1 MYSEAMGAGA
11 ETAGGPA
18 ATAQTA
24 GAVAVGQPRV
34 AGREMHQR
42 HLYMQEARNKRV
54 NIAAQHSEDGD
65 QVAAATARKN
75 VDDCLLTGPSQAAQ
89 MTSDSVET
97 HQRNMKVAITN
108 YGDKVSG

>member
-42 HLYMQEARNKRV
+42 QVYMQEARSKRV
-54 NIAAQHSEDGD
+54 N
-65 QVAAATARKN
+65 T
-75 VDDCLLTGPSQAAQ
+75 
-89 MTSDSVET
+89 
-97 HQRNMKVAITN
+97 
-108 YGDKVSG
+108 